1 MKNEYSSLPPDLTR
15 IERKVLSLRFGK
27 GMRLID
33 IAAELKMSEERV
45 LIMERKALKKIMKE
59 AGI

>member
-1 MKNEYSSLPPDLTR
+1 MNNEYSNLPPDLTR

-33 IAAELKMSEERV
+33 IAADLKMSEERV
-45 LIMERKALKKIMKE
+45 LIIERKALKKL
-59 AGI
+59 